1 MRDVKLKY
9 YNSHQVYLQ
18 VEQNVKEIVN
28 KNGYGEDMADVI
40 LNLYDYIMEKTWYGA
55 CHASTAVL
63 YVALKEMG
71 YNVALKIGEC
81 QHKSDKPFDHSWIEL
96 DDKIIDL
103 AIFLPFTQNVGMYGG
118 PVVCGLDVI
127 SLKPSEVTYGVNTGL
142 PFFGETEMAI
152 NTTLSDYMDRFP
164 NELNGLWT
172 VLEKVYPYDG
182 ELVISDLRNKYKTI
196 KRELVR

>member
-1 MRDVKLKY
+1 M
-9 YNSHQVYLQ
+9 
-18 VEQNVKEIVN
+18 
-28 KNGYGEDMADVI
+28 
-40 LNLYDYIMEKTWYGA
+40 
-55 CHASTAVL
+55 
-63 YVALKEMG
+63 
-71 YNVALKIGEC
+71 
-81 QHKSDKPFDHSWIEL
+81 
-96 DDKIIDL
+96 
-103 AIFLPFTQNVGMYGG
+103 
-118 PVVCGLDVI
+118 
-127 SLKPSEVTYGVNTGL
+127 TYGVNTGL